1 MATKK
6 DAKKKSRTKVK
17 GIRKAERDYIRDMQL
32 RETIAA
38 LIVIVAGLLVVA
50 WMVAQT
56 REALQL

>member
-6 DAKKKSRTKVK
+6 DAKAKTRTKVK

-38 LIVIVAGLLVVA
+38 LIVIVAGLLVIA
-50 WMVAQT
+50 WIVAQA
-56 REALQL
+56 RGALQL